1 VGGRNGWRTKAA
13 LAAACLGL
21 SLPAAA
27 ETGPTTFDVR
37 IRHAATADTVRA
49 ALRGAT
55 ERLEA
60 PQCQAVFSDFTDASG
75 RRLSDRLVELGQTP
89 QGYLGQVLFYDGSSQ
104 ARCQARDK
112 GVLAVTAP
120 GSPIVFV
127 CPEALRAQFHR
138 QPLVVEATLI
148 HEALHT
154 LGLGENPPTSQEI
167 TARVVKRCS
176 R

>member
-1 VGGRNGWRTKAA
+1 MGGGNGWRTKSAV
-13 LAAACLGL
+13 AAASLGL
-21 SLPAAA
+21 ALSASA
-27 ETGPTTFDVR
+27 ETPRGAFDVR

-49 ALRGAT
+49 ALRGAA

-60 PQCQAVFSDFTDASG
+60 PGCQAVFSDFADASG
-75 RRLSDRLVELGQTP
+75 RLLSDRLVELGQTP
-89 QGYLGQVLFYDGSSQ
+89 QGYLGQVLFYDGSTQ
-104 ARCQARDK
+104 PRCQARDN

-154 LGLGENPPTSQEI
+154 LGLGENPPTSREI
-167 TARVVKRCS
+167 TSRVVKRCS